1 MSILH
6 CHRPTASLRLQSFV
20 SVIDCHIVGPEGSGS
35 DPLLNVAVH
44 MREEVDR
51 CTDVTRVL
59 HHETVLHLQGHPP
72 MRRVG
77 LEVDFALR
85 LCCGVVLWCCVVV
98 LCCCGVVQLCVV
110 YDVNHEYQMQ
120 LRLRF

>member
-1 MSILH
+1 MNHGPHVAQKPALLFQIHKHTPLPPTH
-6 CHRPTASLRLQSFV
+6 CKPETIQSFV

-35 DPLLNVAVH
+35 DPLLNIAVH
-44 MREEVDR
+44 VREEVDR

-77 LEVDFALR
+77 LEVDFAL
-85 LCCGVVLWCCVVV
+85 CCVLV
-98 LCCCGVVQLCVV
+98 LCVCVPV
-110 YDVNHEYQMQ
+110 RGGMQ
-120 LRLRF
+120 VWCMM

>member
-1 MSILH
+1 MNH
-6 CHRPTASLRLQSFV
+6 CPHVAQKPALLFQIHKHTPLPPTHCKPETIQSFV

-35 DPLLNVAVH
+35 DPLLNIAVH
-44 MREEVDR
+44 VREEVDR

-77 LEVDFALR
+77 LEVDFAL
-85 LCCGVVLWCCVVV
+85 CCVVV
-98 LCCCGVVQLCVV
+98 LCVCVCLCEGECRYGV
-110 YDVNHEYQMQ
+110 
-120 LRLRF
+120 